1 MAATRLELTR
11 EQILAFRRAVG
22 ALDERLPPGAESL
35 RRAAWAGLT
44 DSMPRAALL
53 SIHARVAGVDSS
65 AWEDPT
71 LVQVWGPRFSAYVVA
86 AEDAPIFTLGRF
98 PVDAKGRMRAETTAS
113 RLHDFLAGRRMTY
126 GEAGHAMGVH
136 PNALRF
142 GTTTGRILIRW
153 EGARQPV
160 VWTIPPPAISPA
172 EARIELARRFL
183 HVFGPATEASF
194 ARWAGMKPPG
204 AKAAFEAIAGSL
216 VAVRTPIGDAWML
229 AEDEAAARVADPAAT
244 GGDVVRLLPSGD
256 TYFLLQGADREL
268 LVPDARRRALLWTPR
283 VWPGAVLLGGEIVG
297 VWRRADA
304 DLTVEPWR
312 KLSVRERGAVE
323 AEAASLPL
331 PALRT
336 PVRVRWA
343 GG

>member
-1 MAATRLELTR
+1 MTTSRLDLTR
-11 EQILAFRRAVG
+11 EQILAFRRTVG
-22 ALDERLPPGAESL
+22 ALDERLPPGPESL
-35 RRAAWAGLT
+35 RQAAWAGLQ

-65 AWEDPT
+65 AWEDPS

-86 AEDAPIFTLGRF
+86 AQDAAIFTLGRF
-98 PVDAKGRMRAETTAS
+98 PVDARGRERAESMAS
-113 RLHDFLAGRRMTY
+113 RLHDFLGGRRMTY

-136 PNALRF
+136 PNALRL
-142 GTTTGRILIRW
+142 GTTTGRLLIRW
-153 EGARQPV
+153 AGARQPL
-160 VWTIPPPAISPA
+160 VWTVPPPEISQVD
-172 EARIELARRFL
+172 ARAELARRYL
-183 HVFGPATEASF
+183 HVFGPSSSTSF

-204 AKAAFEAIAGSL
+204 AKAAFEGLADSL
-216 VAVRTPIGDAWML
+216 VPARTPIGNEWLL
-229 AEDEAAARVADPAAT
+229 ASDEAAARAADPAVT
-244 GGDVVRLLPSGD
+244 GAGVVRLLPSGD
-256 TYFLLQGADREL
+256 TYFLLQDADRHL

-304 DLTVEPWR
+304 DLTIEPWR
-312 KLSVRERGAVE
+312 KLSSGERGAVE

-336 PVRVRWA
+336 PIRVRWA
-343 GG
+343 T

>member
-98 PVDAKGRMRAETTAS
+98 PVDAKGRTRAETTAS

-312 KLSVRERGAVE
+312 KLSVTERGAVE